1 MKDQI
6 DSECFVEDS
15 LGPYTLALQMLCKDT
30 VRGNILAA
38 AKKRFVHYGYA
49 KTTMAEIASD
59 CNMSPGNLYRYFPGK
74 LDIAEAICTEAGEY
88 AIAKL
93 RDAMRRPG
101 RTAKERLR
109 DFLFA
114 DMQLTYDQLEFDKQV
129 FEMARVVSSE
139 RPQFAN
145 RILALNRALLSE
157 ILAAGNASSEF
168 VIEDV
173 VFTAEMLQ
181 SATMKFRYP
190 QMHSKLS
197 YENLQREL
205 DGVLH
210 LLLNGLDDGGA
221 GRERFPKVVR
231 EKESDVLVSI

>member
-1 MKDQI
+1 
-6 DSECFVEDS
+6 
-15 LGPYTLALQMLCKDT
+15 
-30 VRGNILAA
+30 
-38 AKKRFVHYGYA
+38 
-49 KTTMAEIASD
+49 
-59 CNMSPGNLYRYFPGK
+59 MSPGNLYRYFPGK

-88 AIAKL
+88 AVARL
-93 RDAMRRPG
+93 REVMRRPS
-101 RTAKERLR
+101 RTARERLR

-114 DMQLTYDQLEFDKQV
+114 DMKLTYDQLEYDKQV
-129 FEMARVVSSE
+129 FEMARVVAQE

-168 VIEDV
+168 FIEDV
-173 VFTAEMLQ
+173 IFTAEMLQ

-190 QMHSKLS
+190 QLHSKLP
-197 YENLQREL
+197 YEKLEREL

-221 GRERFPKVVR
+221 GKEQQPK
-231 EKESDVLVSI
+231 SAQPTPTPDDLVTI

>member
-1 MKDQI
+1 
-6 DSECFVEDS
+6 
-15 LGPYTLALQMLCKDT
+15 MLCKDT
-30 VRGNILAA
+30 VRGNILEA

-59 CNMSPGNLYRYFPGK
+59 CSMSPGNLYRYFPGK
-74 LDIAEAICTEAGEY
+74 LDIAEAICTEAGEF

-93 RDAMRRPG
+93 RDVIRRPG

-114 DMQLTYDQLEFDKQV
+114 DMRLTYDQLEFDKQV
-129 FEMARVVSSE
+129 FEMARVVATE
-139 RPQFAN
+139 RPHFSN

-157 ILAAGNASSEF
+157 VLSAGNASSEF
-168 VIEDV
+168 FIDDV

-190 QMHSKLS
+190 QLHSKLS
-197 YENLQREL
+197 YDKLEREL

-221 GRERFPKVVR
+221 G
-231 EKESDVLVSI
+231 KEQAPRAIHKSSVDDLISI

>member
-1 MKDQI
+1 
-6 DSECFVEDS
+6 
-15 LGPYTLALQMLCKDT
+15 MLCKDT
-30 VRGNILAA
+30 VRGNILEA

-88 AIAKL
+88 SISKL
-93 RDAMRRPG
+93 REVMRRPG

-114 DMQLTYDQLEFDKQV
+114 DMRFTYDQLEFDKQV
-129 FEMARVVSSE
+129 FEMARVVSTE
-139 RPQFAN
+139 RPHFGN

-168 VIEDV
+168 FIEDV
-173 VFTAEMLQ
+173 VFTAEMIQ
-181 SATMKFRYP
+181 SATIKFRYP
-190 QMHSKLS
+190 QMHSKLT
-197 YENLQREL
+197 YDRLEREL

-221 GRERFPKVVR
+221 GRERPVQAVHQS
-231 EKESDVLVSI
+231 EPEDLVSI

>member
-1 MKDQI
+1 
-6 DSECFVEDS
+6 
-15 LGPYTLALQMLCKDT
+15 MLCKDT
-30 VRGNILAA
+30 VRGIILEA
-38 AKKRFVHYGYA
+38 AKKRFLHYGYA

-59 CNMSPGNLYRYFPGK
+59 CSMSPGNLYRYFPGK

-88 AIAKL
+88 AVA
-93 RDAMRRPG
+93 RMREVMRRPG

-114 DMQLTYDQLEFDKQV
+114 DMKLTYDQLESDKQV
-129 FEMARVVSSE
+129 FEMARVVATE

-168 VIEDV
+168 FIEDV
-173 VFTAEMLQ
+173 VFSAEMLQ

-190 QMHSKLS
+190 QLHSKLP
-197 YENLQREL
+197 YEKLEREL
-205 DGVLH
+205 DGVIN

-221 GRERFPKVVR
+221 G
-231 EKESDVLVSI
+231 KETPVKSQTPVPTPDDLVTI

>member
-1 MKDQI
+1 
-6 DSECFVEDS
+6 
-15 LGPYTLALQMLCKDT
+15 MLCKDT
-30 VRGNILAA
+30 VRGNILEA

-59 CNMSPGNLYRYFPGK
+59 CSMSPGNLYRYFPGK

-88 AIAKL
+88 AISKL
-93 RDAMRRPG
+93 RDVMKRPG
-101 RTAKERLR
+101 RSAKERLR

-114 DMQLTYDQLEFDKQV
+114 DMHLTYDQLEFDKQV
-129 FEMARVVSSE
+129 FEMARVVSSD

-157 ILAAGNASSEF
+157 ILAAGNASGEF
-168 VIEDV
+168 YIDDV

-190 QMHSKLS
+190 QMHSKLP
-197 YENLQREL
+197 YEKLEREL

-221 GRERFPKVVR
+221 GREQTQKNV
-231 EKESDVLVSI
+231 ETEISQTLVSI

>member
-1 MKDQI
+1 
-6 DSECFVEDS
+6 
-15 LGPYTLALQMLCKDT
+15 MLCKDT
-30 VRGNILAA
+30 VRGNILEA
-38 AKKRFVHYGYA
+38 AKKRFLHYGYA

-74 LDIAEAICTEAGEY
+74 LDIAEAICTEAGEF
-88 AIAKL
+88 AVAKL
-93 RDAMRRPG
+93 RDVMRRPG

-114 DMQLTYDQLEFDKQV
+114 DMRLTYDQLEYDKQV
-129 FEMARVVSSE
+129 FEMARVVAQE
-139 RPQFAN
+139 RPLFAN

-168 VIEDV
+168 LLEDV
-173 VFTAEMLQ
+173 VFSAEMLQ

-190 QMHSKLS
+190 QLHSKLA
-197 YENLQREL
+197 YDKLEREL

-221 GRERFPKVVR
+221 GKDHALKPAHQSA
-231 EKESDVLVSI
+231 SDELVTI

>member
-1 MKDQI
+1 
-6 DSECFVEDS
+6 
-15 LGPYTLALQMLCKDT
+15 MLCKDT
-30 VRGNILAA
+30 VRGNILEAA
-38 AKKRFVHYGYA
+38 RKRFLHYGYA

-59 CNMSPGNLYRYFPGK
+59 CSMSPGNLYRYFPGK

-88 AIAKL
+88 AVARL
-93 RDAMRRPG
+93 REVTRRPS
-101 RTAKERLR
+101 RTARERLR

-114 DMQLTYDQLEFDKQV
+114 AMKLTYDQLEYDKQV
-129 FEMARVVSSE
+129 FEMARVVASE

-168 VIEDV
+168 FIEDV

-190 QMHSKLS
+190 QLHSKLP
-197 YENLQREL
+197 YEKLEREL
-205 DGVLH
+205 DGVVN

-221 GRERFPKVVR
+221 G
-231 EKESDVLVSI
+231 KEQLARQVQQGGSSDDLVTI

>member
-1 MKDQI
+1 
-6 DSECFVEDS
+6 
-15 LGPYTLALQMLCKDT
+15 MLCKDT
-30 VRGNILAA
+30 VRGKILEAA
-38 AKKRFVHYGYA
+38 EKRFLHYGYA

-59 CNMSPGNLYRYFPGK
+59 CSMSPGNLYRYFPGK

-88 AIAKL
+88 AVARL
-93 RDAMRRPG
+93 REVMRRPS

-114 DMQLTYDQLEFDKQV
+114 DMKLTFDQLEYDKQV
-129 FEMARVVSSE
+129 FEMARVVASE

-168 VIEDV
+168 FIEDV
-173 VFTAEMLQ
+173 IFTAEMLQ
-181 SATMKFRYP
+181 SATIKFRYP
-190 QMHSKLS
+190 QLHSKLP
-197 YENLQREL
+197 YEKLEREL
-205 DGVLH
+205 DGVLN

-221 GRERFPKVVR
+221 G
-231 EKESDVLVSI
+231 KEQLARQVQQGGSSDDLVTI

>member
-1 MKDQI
+1 
-6 DSECFVEDS
+6 
-15 LGPYTLALQMLCKDT
+15 MLCKDT
-30 VRGNILAA
+30 VRGNILEA
-38 AKKRFVHYGYA
+38 AKKRFLHYGYA

-59 CNMSPGNLYRYFPGK
+59 CSMSPGNLYRYFPGK

-88 AIAKL
+88 AVARL
-93 RDAMRRPG
+93 REVMRRPS

-114 DMQLTYDQLEFDKQV
+114 DMKLTYDQLEYDKQV
-129 FEMARVVSSE
+129 FEMARVVASE

-168 VIEDV
+168 FIEDV

-190 QMHSKLS
+190 QLHSKLP
-197 YENLQREL
+197 YEKLEREL

-221 GRERFPKVVR
+221 GREHVAKQVPQGSP
-231 EKESDVLVSI
+231 SDDLVTI

>member
-1 MKDQI
+1 
-6 DSECFVEDS
+6 
-15 LGPYTLALQMLCKDT
+15 MLCKDT
-30 VRGNILAA
+30 VRGNILQA

-74 LDIAEAICTEAGEY
+74 LDIAEAICTESGEY

-93 RDAMRRPG
+93 REVMRRPG

-109 DFLFA
+109 DFLFT
-114 DMQLTYDQLEFDKQV
+114 DMRLTYDQLEFDKQV
-129 FEMARVVSSE
+129 FEMARVVASE

-145 RILALNRALLSE
+145 RILALNRALMSE

-168 VIEDV
+168 YIEDV
-173 VFTAEMLQ
+173 VFTAEMIQ
-181 SATMKFRYP
+181 SASMKFRYP
-190 QMHSKLS
+190 QLHSKLP
-197 YENLQREL
+197 YEKLEREL
-205 DGVLH
+205 EGVLH

-221 GRERFPKVVR
+221 GRDLLQKSDERGLSEIQGNV
-231 EKESDVLVSI
+231 

>member
-1 MKDQI
+1 
-6 DSECFVEDS
+6 
-15 LGPYTLALQMLCKDT
+15 MLCKDT
-30 VRGNILAA
+30 VRGNILQA

-74 LDIAEAICTEAGEY
+74 LDIAEAICTESGEY

-93 RDAMRRPG
+93 REVMRRPG

-109 DFLFA
+109 DFLFT
-114 DMQLTYDQLEFDKQV
+114 DMRLTYDQLEFDKQV
-129 FEMARVVSSE
+129 FEMARVVASE

-145 RILALNRALLSE
+145 RILALNRALMSE

-168 VIEDV
+168 YIEDV
-173 VFTAEMLQ
+173 VFTAEMIQ
-181 SATMKFRYP
+181 SASMKFRYP
-190 QMHSKLS
+190 QLHSKLS
-197 YENLQREL
+197 YEKLEREL
-205 DGVLH
+205 EGVLH

-221 GRERFPKVVR
+221 GRDLLQKSDERGLSEGQGNV
-231 EKESDVLVSI
+231 

>member
-1 MKDQI
+1 
-6 DSECFVEDS
+6 
-15 LGPYTLALQMLCKDT
+15 MLCKDT
-30 VRGNILAA
+30 VRGNILEA
-38 AKKRFVHYGYA
+38 AKKRFLHYGYA

-74 LDIAEAICTEAGEY
+74 LDIAEAICTEAGEF

-93 RDAMRRPG
+93 RDVMRRPG

-114 DMQLTYDQLEFDKQV
+114 DMRLTYDQLEYDKQV
-129 FEMARVVSSE
+129 FEMARVVAQE
-139 RPQFAN
+139 RPLFAN

-168 VIEDV
+168 LLEDV
-173 VFTAEMLQ
+173 VFSAEMLQ

-190 QMHSKLS
+190 QLHSKLS
-197 YENLQREL
+197 YDKLEREL

-221 GRERFPKVVR
+221 GREQAQKPVHQSA
-231 EKESDVLVSI
+231 SDELVTI

>member
-1 MKDQI
+1 
-6 DSECFVEDS
+6 
-15 LGPYTLALQMLCKDT
+15 MLCKDT
-30 VRGNILAA
+30 VRGNILEAA
-38 AKKRFVHYGYA
+38 RKRFLHYGYA

-59 CNMSPGNLYRYFPGK
+59 CSMSPGNLYRYFPGK

-88 AIAKL
+88 AVARL
-93 RDAMRRPG
+93 REVTRRPS
-101 RTAKERLR
+101 RTARERLR

-114 DMQLTYDQLEFDKQV
+114 DMKLTYDQLEYDKQV
-129 FEMARVVSSE
+129 FEMARVVASE

-168 VIEDV
+168 FIEDV
-173 VFTAEMLQ
+173 IFTAEMLQ

-190 QMHSKLS
+190 QLHSKLP
-197 YENLQREL
+197 YEKLEREL
-205 DGVLH
+205 DGVVN

-221 GRERFPKVVR
+221 G
-231 EKESDVLVSI
+231 KEQLARQVQQGGSSDDLVTI